1 MVINFCKVYL
11 YLYHF
16 NLHRR
21 VYDSIH
27 PLIVSQNTIKHRQTF
42 SNIVKRCKA
51 SSNVVSV
58 FKLCQTVKRRR
69 RRRSL
74 TELKLRN
81 ERTLNHPKTHKA
93 KKMVKRKGAGREGGR
108 GSVLFTR
115 NFPFARD
122 SQEIR
127 NSGTIRE
134 T

>member
-21 VYDSIH
+21 YDSIH
-27 PLIVSQNTIKHRQTF
+27 PLIVSRNFVKHSQTPPNT
-42 SNIVKRCKA
+42 VKRCKA

-58 FKLCQTVKRRR
+58 FKRRQTVKRRR

-81 ERTLNHPKTHKA
+81 ERTLNHPKSHKA
-93 KKMVKRKGAGREGGR
+93 KKMEKRKRVGLGGKR
-108 GSVLFTR
+108 VSIIHEKLSICKGQ
-115 NFPFARD
+115 
-122 SQEIR
+122 SQKP
-127 NSGTIRE
+127 
-134 T
+134 